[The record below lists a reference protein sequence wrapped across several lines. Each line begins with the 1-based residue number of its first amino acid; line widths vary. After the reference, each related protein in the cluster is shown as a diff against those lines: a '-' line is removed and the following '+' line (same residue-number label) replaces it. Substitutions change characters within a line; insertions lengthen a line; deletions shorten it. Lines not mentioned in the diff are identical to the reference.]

1 MPVAVTCVVTVALV
15 PVPPPFLYSDATDG
29 YTGGAPLLV
38 VTDVGAR
45 LVRRG
50 LLSPGAAAAGWVPA
64 RVLVFRRGPV
74 VWERPPG
81 AASVHAR
88 CDLFPARAR

>member
-1 MPVAVTCVVTVALV
+1 MSAASERSLDAL
-15 PVPPPFLYSDATDG
+15 
-29 YTGGAPLLV
+29 PLLI

-50 LLSPGAAAAGWVPA
+50 LLAPADEAVERWARA

-74 VWERPPG
+74 V
-81 AASVHAR
+81 
-88 CDLFPARAR
+88 CQPARPMPVR